1 MADFLKKETR
11 SRLQSVA
18 GQEIK
23 HAKCTADGP
32 LLRWVRRTVPEI
44 RAGVL
49 DLVRAVLAPRE
60 LPTSRRSVPGGA
72 AVIPNVAG
80 AGAFVV
86 VLDRTTGEDV
96 IAQLRE
102 YGGGWETGVNVWRRF
117 RMIPY
122 LLLVASS
129 LERVA
134 RRAPLAVM
142 ALDASVGAAAA
153 CNELDDVRCGWI
165 FACSDATRE
174 AVQRIA
180 LADAVPGGR
189 A

>member
-1 MADFLKKETR
+1 M
-11 SRLQSVA
+11 
-18 GQEIK
+18 
-23 HAKCTADGP
+23 
-32 LLRWVRRTVPEI
+32 
-44 RAGVL
+44 
-49 DLVRAVLAPRE
+49 
-60 LPTSRRSVPGGA
+60 
-72 AVIPNVAG
+72 IPNVAG

-86 VLDRTTGEDV
+86 VLDRTTGENV

-134 RRAPLAVM
+134 RRAPIAVM
-142 ALDASVGAAAA
+142 AQDASVGAAAA

-174 AVQRIA
+174 AVERIA

>member
-72 AVIPNVAG
+72 AMNRDPHNPRPRCWRCKGRRVIVVDHFDFIELKPCPSCNQRDPSGRRRKVDPESVRTWAVA
-80 AGAFVV
+80 A
-86 VLDRTTGEDV
+86 
-96 IAQLRE
+96 
-102 YGGGWETGVNVWRRF
+102 
-117 RMIPY
+117 
-122 LLLVASS
+122 
-129 LERVA
+129 
-134 RRAPLAVM
+134 
-142 ALDASVGAAAA
+142 
-153 CNELDDVRCGWI
+153 
-165 FACSDATRE
+165 
-174 AVQRIA
+174 
-180 LADAVPGGR
+180 
-189 A
+189 